1 MKISKECWHCGST
14 KLKYNGQSYCIF
26 DSKAATVV
34 IRDEPDNCVFLDKD
48 DPVYTKITEEYNIA
62 N

>member
-34 IRDEPDNCVFLDKD
+34 IRDEPDNCVFLAKD
-48 DPVYTKITEEYNIA
+48 DPIYAKITEEYNIA